1 MFSLDKV
8 YWFIWQNN
16 EDPDETFYRIPRNIK
31 WENPPEWTSSIR
43 YQNSRVI
50 KILILSR
57 TLFLQYSKWFFLK
70 NILNHIR
77 LWTWSKIIVKV
88 TTSTLFIR
96 LVTKNNRKEGRN
108 EEKERQTYRF
118 FSGWSDSSYIW
129 LFKRPTIADSS
140 LRIDAV
146 WSALLLFAH
155 KYFWVYLFSML
166 KSAFRKGCNVLC
178 TSGHNAWIM
187 NYTRKQQHM
196 L

>member
-1 MFSLDKV
+1 MGESTRMNQFNKIPKFTGDKNSDIIAN
-8 YWFIWQNN
+8 FI
-16 EDPDETFYRIPRNIK
+16 
-31 WENPPEWTSSIR
+31 SSI
-43 YQNSRVI
+43 QTNDF
-50 KILILSR
+50 
-57 TLFLQYSKWFFLK
+57 FLQIFW
-70 NILNHIR
+70 HIR

-96 LVTKNNRKEGRN
+96 LVTKNNRKEGKK

-118 FSGWSDSSYIW
+118 FSGWSDSFYIW
-129 LFKRPTIADSS
+129 LFKRPTIAETS